1 MKRREMNPADT
12 TPQPLENSTF
22 PLLDRCNAITIPESS
37 SLSCRQTSRPLMPF
51 KSRKAKGGKYC
62 KLYENINKI
71 LSFFFSFKISNK
83 IITWREIVL
92 GFSLNL
98 LLLVFV
104 HTSSPVLAKNKK
116 TKAQLQ
122 RGKSDRAY
130 SGSQKRGWRLIITRQ
145 YPPLTHIQLI
155 SAHSSRDEEPKV
167 GSQVKMLQDWL
178 THFGWQ

>member
-1 MKRREMNPADT
+1 
-12 TPQPLENSTF
+12 
-22 PLLDRCNAITIPESS
+22 
-37 SLSCRQTSRPLMPF
+37 MPF

-104 HTSSPVLAKNKK
+104 HTSSPVLAKKK
-116 TKAQLQ
+116 ED
-122 RGKSDRAY
+122 KSSAAK
-130 SGSQKRGWRLIITRQ
+130 GQKRQG
-145 YPPLTHIQLI
+145 
-155 SAHSSRDEEPKV
+155 
-167 GSQVKMLQDWL
+167 LQW
-178 THFGWQ
+178 

>member
-1 MKRREMNPADT
+1 
-12 TPQPLENSTF
+12 
-22 PLLDRCNAITIPESS
+22 
-37 SLSCRQTSRPLMPF
+37 MPF

-155 SAHSSRDEEPKV
+155 SAHSSRDVEPKV

-178 THFGWQ
+178 THFGWQWSQLDRFFEFFRYLSCLEWVMVTHRFLNASILKKLLKWS